1 MPISTILFNIMCIK
15 QGRFHAPAYCY
26 QSIHLSGLS
35 LFLFRFGLCC
45 SFLWSTIAW
54 LSLSFC
60 KMLVLAFSA
69 ISGFLVLSHH
79 SLNVLKAFGTQKRPG
94 TFVPSLLKSAIAD
107 DYLFE
112 NCGARR
118 AALRPYCAK
127 IALGNPWY
135 YWLCELFKYTRS
147 KRLCNGWKSIAVE
160 NLHKLLCKFSTNILT
175 LR

>member
-1 MPISTILFNIMCIK
+1 MCIK

-112 NCGARR
+112 NDLRCWSAIFKAFLHLVAVYLLRTVESSGLLY
-118 AALRPYCAK
+118 AAG
-127 IALGNPWY
+127 GNFNNCDQNNT
-135 YWLCELFKYTRS
+135 L
-147 KRLCNGWKSIAVE
+147 I
-160 NLHKLLCKFSTNILT
+160 LLSAH
-175 LR
+175 